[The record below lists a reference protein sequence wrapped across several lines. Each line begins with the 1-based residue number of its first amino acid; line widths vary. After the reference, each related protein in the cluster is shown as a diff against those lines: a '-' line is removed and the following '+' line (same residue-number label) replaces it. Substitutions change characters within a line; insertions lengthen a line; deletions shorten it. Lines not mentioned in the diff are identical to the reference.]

1 METAFHETFPWN
13 ANFET
18 GIPAIDVQHKRLVE
32 LINALAR
39 HLAFRSSDLTLDQLF
54 RDLDAYIE
62 HHFATEENL
71 LHRHLAGDALI
82 EEHEHTHR
90 EFETQMARF
99 RRERTEKP
107 ADEIYGEVLAYLSH
121 WLALHILDADKRIA
135 KVILAVQNGAGIDEA
150 KAKADRETAGL
161 TQALIDTVLSM
172 YDALSSRT
180 LELMQEIDERN
191 RAEERLRLAASV
203 YENTLEAVFITDA
216 GKRIVDVN
224 DAFSQFSG
232 YPRRELVGKDLEMLR
247 TDLQDE
253 QSQYRWDTV
262 AKKGHWHGE
271 VKTRNKQGEVLTE
284 WLSLSAIRNREGEI
298 VNYVGLLTSV
308 TQLVQRQHQLEFF
321 AHHDVL
327 TRLPN
332 RLLFTD
338 RLQQAITKAER
349 GHRHCAVC
357 YIDLDAFKAVND
369 TYGHAAGDKLLI
381 ELAVRIRR
389 ILRANDTFARL
400 GGDEFVLLMEDLARP
415 EDSHIFLKRV
425 MQEIERPFGIGG
437 HTIRITASIGVDL
450 FSAGAKEASVLL
462 EQADQAMYRVKKSGK
477 SSYAFFEPV
486 NESAG

>member
-1 METAFHETFPWN
+1 MRADFHDTFPWN

-18 GIPAIDVQHKRLVE
+18 GIPSIDIQHKRLVE
-32 LINALAR
+32 LINTLAR
-39 HLAFRSSDLTLDQLF
+39 HLAYRSNELTLDQMF
-54 RDLDAYIE
+54 REIDAYIE
-62 HHFATEENL
+62 HHFATEEAL
-71 LHRHLAGDALI
+71 LHRYLAGDTLL

-90 EFETQMARF
+90 EFERRMVRF
-99 RRERTEKP
+99 RHERTEKP
-107 ADEIYGEVLAYLSH
+107 ANKIYAEVLAYLSH
-121 WLALHILDADKRIA
+121 WLALHILDADMRIA
-135 KVILAVQNGAGIDEA
+135 KVILAIQSGADVDGA
-150 KAKADRETAGL
+150 KANAGQETDGL
-161 TQALIDTVLSM
+161 TQTLIDTVLSM

-180 LELMQEIDERN
+180 LELMQEIDEHN

-216 GKRIVDVN
+216 ERKIADVN

-232 YPRRELVGKDLEMLR
+232 YSRHELVGKGLEMLK

-253 QSQYRWDTV
+253 QAQDRWNTV
-262 AKKGHWHGE
+262 IREGHWHGE
-271 VKTRNKQGEVLTE
+271 VKVRNKEGEVLTE
-284 WLSLSAIRNREGEI
+284 WLSLSAIRNRSGEI

-308 TQLVQRQHQLEFF
+308 TQLVQRRHQLEFF

-338 RLQQAITKAER
+338 RLQQAMAKAER

-357 YIDLDAFKAVND
+357 YIDLDAFKSVND
-369 TYGHAAGDKLLI
+369 NYGHATGDQLLI
-381 ELAVRIRR
+381 ELAVRIRH

-425 MQEIERPFGIGG
+425 MQEIERPFEIEG
-437 HTIRITASIGVDL
+437 HRIRISASIGVDL
-450 FSAGAKEASVLL
+450 FSAGAKDASVLL
-462 EQADQAMYRVKKSGK
+462 EQADQAMYRVKRAGK
-477 SSYAFFEPV
+477 SNYAFFEP
-486 NESAG
+486 AK